1 MMKVIEREMLSPREV
16 ARRLGVSRRTV
27 RRWVAAG
34 VLPAYRVGG
43 VIRIHPEE
51 LARFLERS
59 RTRPMEV
66 GDEGGGTPAG
76 AAADSGCAG

>member
-1 MMKVIEREMLSPREV
+1 MMKVEEREMLSPTEV

-51 LARFLERS
+51 LASFLERS
-59 RTRPMEV
+59 RTGPMEV
-66 GDEGGGTPAG
+66 RDGGGGTPAG
-76 AAADSGCAG
+76 ATVDFERAG

>member
-1 MMKVIEREMLSPREV
+1 MMKVEDREMLSPREV

-43 VIRIHPEE
+43 VIRIHPGE

-59 RTRPMEV
+59 RTGPMEV
-66 GDEGGGTPAG
+66 RDGGGALAG
-76 AAADSGCAG
+76 AATDTECAG

>member
-1 MMKVIEREMLSPREV
+1 MMKVIEREMLSPTEV

-59 RTRPMEV
+59 RTGPMEV
-66 GDEGGGTPAG
+66 RDGGGALAG
-76 AAADSGCAG
+76 AAADTECAG